1 MSEKWFL
8 KLSLPS
14 PVCQGGKKGIESL
27 GVPVRFPHTF
37 LILVAPPRAETFP
50 LVSRYIHMIIVHIVK
65 GFQSLYVISGNYE
78 IFYHHHLCDISL
90 TFPVIPIFT
99 GPLYPLYVVLHRNY
113 KRKVPQ
119 QGTCVMHQPLQKPD
133 VCQPFKT
140 TRDCDKRRLSCL
152 SPQRRAGLKRHKQRQ
167 WWDRNRRVGASS
179 SGVSTMLSPT
189 AHADTDT
196 HKHTFM
202 YIERGPA
209 RTASQEKEEWGGGNH
224 NGTVWGV
231 QWIFFCLI
239 QQTWTHIRTHTH
251 CCTYDPNK
259 DRHTRSSVEL
269 LEEEP
274 WSPFVHA
281 TSSSRMAFFLSSAHY
296 LSVFSPHQR
305 CQPFY

>member
-1 MSEKWFL
+1 MIFEALAAFSC
-8 KLSLPS
+8 LP
-14 PVCQGGKKGIESL
+14 GGGGKGIESL

-90 TFPVIPIFT
+90 TFPVIPILT

-167 WWDRNRRVGASS
+167 WWDRNRRVGAAS

-196 HKHTFM
+196 HKHAFM

-209 RTASQEKEEWGGGNH
+209 RTASQEKEEWGGNH
-224 NGTVWGV
+224 NGTV
-231 QWIFFCLI
+231 
-239 QQTWTHIRTHTH
+239 
-251 CCTYDPNK
+251 
-259 DRHTRSSVEL
+259 
-269 LEEEP
+269 
-274 WSPFVHA
+274 
-281 TSSSRMAFFLSSAHY
+281 
-296 LSVFSPHQR
+296 
-305 CQPFY
+305 

>member
-50 LVSRYIHMIIVHIVK
+50 LVSRYIHLIIVHIVK

-209 RTASQEKEEWGGGNH
+209 RTASQEKEEWGGESQWHCLRSTMNILLFDSADVDAYAH
-224 NGTVWGV
+224 AHTLLHVWS
-231 QWIFFCLI
+231 Q
-239 QQTWTHIRTHTH
+239 
-251 CCTYDPNK
+251 
-259 DRHTRSSVEL
+259 
-269 LEEEP
+269 
-274 WSPFVHA
+274 
-281 TSSSRMAFFLSSAHY
+281 
-296 LSVFSPHQR
+296 
-305 CQPFY
+305 

>member
-1 MSEKWFL
+1 MTGAASSIQTPGEKEGWVSKRGEQLIIWCL
-8 KLSLPS
+8 KSDFWSSRCLLLFAR
-14 PVCQGGKKGIESL
+14 GGKKGSSL
-27 GVPVRFPHTF
+27 WVSRFAFHTRS
-37 LILVAPPRAETFP
+37 LSWSPPPRAETFP

-189 AHADTDT
+189 ADTDT

-209 RTASQEKEEWGGGNH
+209 RTASQEKEEWGGGITMALFEEYNEYSS
-224 NGTVWGV
+224 VWFSRRGR
-231 QWIFFCLI
+231 ICA
-239 QQTWTHIRTHTH
+239 RTHTAARMIPIKTGTH
-251 CCTYDPNK
+251 AL
-259 DRHTRSSVEL
+259 V
-269 LEEEP
+269 
-274 WSPFVHA
+274 WS
-281 TSSSRMAFFLSSAHY
+281 
-296 LSVFSPHQR
+296 
-305 CQPFY
+305 C